1 MKSDPTVFI
10 VDDDLDFRRS
20 TQWLLKRSGL
30 RAETFSSAEEFLK
43 DCDPATPGCVLLD
56 VRMPGMSGLELQ
68 QRMAAENWCSPVI
81 IVSGHADVPMAVRA
95 MEAGAAGFVEKPFS
109 RQVLLDHVRHAL
121 QQDAEARRQ
130 RSLRAEV
137 EASFATLTARERE
150 VMELIVGGRT
160 TKEISRL
167 LGASA
172 KTIEIHRARVMK
184 KMGVESIARLVVFAV
199 QYGLCDPNH
208 VGRG

>member
-1 MKSDPTVFI
+1 
-10 VDDDLDFRRS
+10 
-20 TQWLLKRSGL
+20 
-30 RAETFSSAEEFLK
+30 
-43 DCDPATPGCVLLD
+43 
-56 VRMPGMSGLELQ
+56 
-68 QRMAAENWCSPVI
+68 
-81 IVSGHADVPMAVRA
+81 MAVRA

-109 RQVLLDHVRHAL
+109 RQVILDHVRQAL

-167 LGASA
+167 LGPSA
-172 KTIEIHRARVMK
+172 KTIEIHRGRVMK